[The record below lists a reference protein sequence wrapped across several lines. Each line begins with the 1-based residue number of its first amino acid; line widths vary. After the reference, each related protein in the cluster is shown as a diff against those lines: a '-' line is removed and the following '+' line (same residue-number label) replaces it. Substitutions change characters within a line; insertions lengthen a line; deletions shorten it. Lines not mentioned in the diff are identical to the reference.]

1 MSNNMKNEKRSLVE
15 IIKSLKMAEIRKN
28 VLDERQ
34 IDACKA
40 LIEAAEER
48 ILTGKEII
56 RFYDDV
62 IDVSKNYYPKD

>member
-15 IIKSLKMAEIRKN
+15 IIKYLKMAEIRKN
-28 VLDERQ
+28 VDERQ
-34 IDACKA
+34 IDACKT